1 MSNNTIILL
10 CFLAVAIA
18 IVLSFTRGVNLGITA
33 MTGAFLIGV
42 LCLNKSVANIY
53 GYWPD
58 NWVFFLIAGAVFYG
72 FARENGTLTLLGSK
86 MLYAFRDR
94 VVMVPAIFALIA
106 MIMGYLGAGP
116 GTIVLLSPIG
126 YAICQQI
133 GMDPLLMVFA
143 IDCGYNCGT
152 MNPFTGTGVVL
163 YGLVQ
168 ETAGEEL
175 GFATYFHTYGL
186 FVLSKIV
193 QVAMIYAYFHFKKKD
208 GSELGKGVQIE
219 ALQKKP
225 EPFNDIQ
232 KKTLVLIFTCF
243 FLMVVPNILNTL
255 VKFPKGS
262 FAKTFVNLCKPHAI
276 LIIFSMIASIMK
288 LANPKKV
295 LQRIPMNTVMIVS
308 GVAFLMEIAKEAGLN
323 DLVVAFFEGST
334 FPKFLLPPVFV
345 LIAAFLSVFSSGT
358 GVVLPLMFPMV
369 PALCAATGLNPVTLY
384 ASAQIGA
391 LATPISPF
399 STAGSQFIGLAPEEY
414 NDYLIRGQLI
424 LGIVMALIGA
434 AMALVGFCSIWPI

>member
-1 MSNNTIILL
+1 MSNTTIILL
-10 CFLAVAIA
+10 CFIAVAIA
-18 IVLSFTRGVNLGITA
+18 IVLSFVKNVNLGITA

-42 LCLNKSVANIY
+42 LMLGKSVSDVY
-53 GYWPD
+53 SYWPD
-58 NWVFFLIAGAVFYG
+58 NWVFFLIAGALFYG
-72 FARENGTLTLLGSK
+72 FARENKTLELLGSK
-86 MLYAFRDR
+86 MLYFFRDK
-94 VVMVPAIFALIA
+94 VVMVPIVFLVIA

-116 GTIVLLSPIG
+116 GTLVLLSPIG

-163 YGLVQ
+163 YGLVE
-168 ETAGEEL
+168 ETAGAEL

-186 FVLSKIV
+186 FVLSKLI
-193 QVAMIYAYFHFKKKD
+193 QVALIYAYFHMKKRD
-208 GSELGKGVQIE
+208 GSELGKDVKIE

-232 KKTLVLIFTCF
+232 KKTLVLILLCF
-243 FLMVVPNILNTL
+243 CLMVVPNVVNTFA
-255 VKFPKGS
+255 KFPKGS
-262 FAKTFVNLCKPHAI
+262 MAKTFVNLCKPHAV
-276 LIIFSMIASIMK
+276 LIIFSMIASIMN
-288 LANPKKV
+288 LASPKKV

-323 DLVVAFFEGST
+323 DLVVAFFQGST
-334 FPKFLLPPVFV
+334 FPKFMLAPVFV
-345 LIAAFLSVFSSGT
+345 LIAAFLSLFSSGT

-369 PALCAATGLNPVTLY
+369 PALSMATGLNPVTLY
-384 ASAQIGA
+384 AAAQIGA

-399 STAGSQFIGLAPEEY
+399 STAGSQFVGLAPEEY
-414 NDYLIRGQLI
+414 NDYLVKGQLV

-434 AMALVGFCSIWPI
+434 AMALIGFCSIWPI